1 MPRITEQQGI
11 GRSLRAFLDM
21 IAWSELGSDYLKRS
35 DDGYNV
41 IVTGI
46 DGKLEL
52 FNDFSTHPFSGGRK
66 SKQINI
72 RGLTSN
78 ASGRYQQML

>member
-1 MPRITEQQGI
+1 MPRTKEQPSI
-11 GRSLRAFLDM
+11 GRNLLAFLDVL
-21 IAWSELGSDYLKRS
+21 AWSELGSDYLKRS

-52 FNDFSTHPFSGGRK
+52 FDDYATHPFSGGGSR
-66 SKQINI
+66 S
-72 RGLTSN
+72 
-78 ASGRYQQML
+78 